1 MATNEKVLQGK
12 CTNSLLRVCVPV
24 CYTICMCEHA
34 CHSLQVGLILSFH
47 LYTGFRDQTY
57 QACNPQGAS
66 ALPSEPSPQFS
77 QFPCQEIH
85 LYATDGHS
93 IAGQPQTRGYVMWFK
108 LPHFT
113 EVETEAQGGLV
124 ACCSQTSH
132 RWMNTS

>member
-66 ALPSEPSPQFS
+66 ALSSEPSPQFS
-77 QFPCQEIH
+77 RFPCQEIH
-85 LYATDGHS
+85 LYATDDHS
-93 IAGQPQTRGYVMWFK
+93 IAGATHRLRAMLCGSNCLISQKWKLRPREGWWLAVVK
-108 LPHFT
+108 LPT
-113 EVETEAQGGLV
+113 DG
-124 ACCSQTSH
+124 
-132 RWMNTS
+132 